1 MTAIRNEISA
11 TLRALPQVKA
21 LRRFAQREAGQH
33 MHAVDK
39 LACAPLAPSV
49 RVALLLEVAHRAV
62 MAAATVTASGPV
74 PVEVVRAVSPRPAM
88 ADELLTVGIDWRDRC
103 AGCGLPF
110 GPAARVGRCV
120 PGRCAPVTGWEPR
133 VVPELDGS
141 GEWDG

>member
-1 MTAIRNEISA
+1 MTAIRDEVSA
-11 TLRALPQVKA
+11 TLQVLPQVAA
-21 LRRFAQREAGQH
+21 LRRFTAREASGH
-33 MHAVDK
+33 TRAVDR
-39 LACAPLAPSV
+39 LACSPLAPAV

-62 MAAATVTASGPV
+62 LAAASVAAGGPV
-74 PVEVVRAVSPRPAM
+74 PVEVVRAVSPRPAA
-88 ADELLTVGIDWRDRC
+88 ADVLLTVGIGWRDRC

-110 GPAARVGRCV
+110 GPVGRVGRCA

>member
-1 MTAIRNEISA
+1 MTALRNEISA

-21 LRRFAQREAGQH
+21 LRRFAQREAREH

-39 LACAPLAPSV
+39 LACSPLAPSV

-62 MAAATVTASGPV
+62 MAAATVTANGPV